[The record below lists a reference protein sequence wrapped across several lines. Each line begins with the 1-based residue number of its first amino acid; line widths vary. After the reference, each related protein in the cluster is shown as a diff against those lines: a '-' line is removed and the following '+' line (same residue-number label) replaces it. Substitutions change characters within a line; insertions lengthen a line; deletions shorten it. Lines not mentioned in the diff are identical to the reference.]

1 MLYVIKERNK
11 NKRSDKVWSL
21 QMMNHHTAFKKSE
34 PKLNVFTWTELKNR
48 SSQGEK
54 KQMYDTHR

>member
-1 MLYVIKERNK
+1 MLYIVEERNK

-21 QMMNHHTAFKKSE
+21 QMSHHTAFEKSE

-48 SSQGEK
+48 SSQGEE